1 MSAGDSLKNIFALFS
16 RRAVK
21 LKWYVDYS
29 DNTKALLQ
37 KREILYGRQAKRKD
51 LEPEGNYR
59 IYSRDSLNFRWK
71 MDRKEKKILWLCV
84 DDV

>member
-21 LKWYVDYS
+21 LKCYGYADMDYS

-59 IYSRDSLNFRWK
+59 F
-71 MDRKEKKILWLCV
+71 ILGTL
-84 DDV
+84 